1 MEKDAS
7 YEVRAIRKQWC
18 RSSFV
23 KEARLLVYM
32 AFLWEK
38 LDSQV
43 YIDLNKLPVFL
54 HLGVYQYQCSQS
66 RTSSSFHSQMRASV
80 QVVLACQWFPLAE
93 NLHQARWDIHA
104 LLQKHRMH
112 LFWKMQHCCRHV
124 KIIEP
129 CCKVIPQ
136 FIHKY
141 RRYRSDWHLQSVVKQ
156 SNSNQRR
163 KESDIVHIIVPFTVY
178 KSGAMYFTN
187 IFCYM
192 NELQYEER
200 LETLLFSLFSLWW
213 TTKTEV
219 VFPSYYIL

>member
-1 MEKDAS
+1 
-7 YEVRAIRKQWC
+7 
-18 RSSFV
+18 
-23 KEARLLVYM
+23 
-32 AFLWEK
+32 
-38 LDSQV
+38 
-43 YIDLNKLPVFL
+43 
-54 HLGVYQYQCSQS
+54 
-66 RTSSSFHSQMRASV
+66 MRASV

-93 NLHQARWDIHA
+93 NLRQARWDIHA

-129 CCKVIPQ
+129 CCKLIPQ

-178 KSGAMYFTN
+178 KSGAMYFMVQTYFITWMN
-187 IFCYM
+187 HSMKNDWRRFYFALWAFHMLYFFLSKSGVNRIDFGKKWWRHVIYM
-192 NELQYEER
+192 N
-200 LETLLFSLFSLWW
+200 
-213 TTKTEV
+213 K
-219 VFPSYYIL
+219 